1 MTPLT
6 VAQFQ
11 AYFARGQFLYGASL
25 PAVLDTDITN
35 AINEAMLIFNPS
47 LYPDDP
53 TATTA
58 ALYLSAHFLQTML
71 DMADSQGQ
79 PDALEN
85 SRSANGVSQS
95 LVVPEWMQEGELAM
109 YATTSY
115 GRRWLLLTKPY
126 VDGAV
131 FAIGGAVQP

>member
-6 VAQFQ
+6 VTQFQ
-11 AYFARGQFLYGASL
+11 TYFARNFVYGTVL
-25 PAVLDTDITN
+25 PAVLDGDITN
-35 AINEAMLIFNPS
+35 AINEAMLVFNPDI
-47 LYPDDP
+47 YPDDN

-58 ALYLSAHFLQTML
+58 ALYLSAHFLQTAL

-79 PDALEN
+79 PDAIEN

-95 LVVPEWMQEGELAM
+95 LVVPDWMQEGELAM
-109 YATTSY
+109 YATTGY
-115 GRRWLLLTKPY
+115 GRRWLLITKQF

-131 FAIGGAVQP
+131 FVIGGAVQP